1 MARWKASNN
10 FIEEVAIKMLN
21 TTVYM
26 QNKNNFANTILHDKM
41 GKDFFEEM
49 QQLFI
54 CSSWLL

>member
-26 QNKNNFANTILHDKM
+26 QNKNNFANTILH
-41 GKDFFEEM
+41 GKNGEIFFEE
-49 QQLFI
+49 I
-54 CSSWLL
+54 

>member
-26 QNKNNFANTILHDKM
+26 QNKNNFANTVHHDKNGEM
-41 GKDFFEEM
+41 VFEE
-49 QQLFI
+49 I
-54 CSSWLL
+54 

>member
-41 GKDFFEEM
+41 GKDFFWGDTTIFH
-49 QQLFI
+49 L
-54 CSSWLL
+54 